1 MKAVTRLTF
10 ALLSAMAV
18 VVLLMIAIAGC
29 NRSTRLSQPS
39 ISIPAKQDVIE
50 RKSLGGSCTVTI
62 DQQTG
67 KKQYECTLPND
78 NEKDQG
84 R

>member
-1 MKAVTRLTF
+1 MKAITRLAYT
-10 ALLSAMAV
+10 LLSTVVV

-29 NRSTRLSQPS
+29 SKVTKPNQPN
-39 ISIPAKQDVIE
+39 IPIKQDVIE

-78 NEKDQG
+78 SEKDQG
-84 R
+84 G